1 MMYYAVLVI
10 AVLGWG
16 AHIAWRWKEA
26 KDFAPQ
32 LLKARQEAGEL
43 PASVTETEFTDL
55 YLRAEGPRAA
65 SYMFACGAFLTFG
78 LAPLAALFNAVW
90 GAFWLLTGSS
100 PVFETGTLVHTFM
113 FFLFLVG
120 LMIGLL
126 AIAMHRYHTLAPPN
140 LNQVIRSLQELH
152 S

>member
-43 PASVTETEFTDL
+43 PASVSEAEFTDL

-140 LNQVIRSLQELH
+140 LNQVIRSLQESH

>member
-1 MMYYAVLVI
+1 MIYYVFLVI

-26 KDFAPQ
+26 KAFAPQ

-43 PASVTETEFTDL
+43 PTSVSEAEFTEL
-55 YLRAEGPRAA
+55 YLRSEGPRAA
-65 SYMFACGAFLTFG
+65 SYQFVCGAFLTFA
-78 LAPLAALFNAVW
+78 LAPIAMLFNAVW
-90 GAFWLLTGSS
+90 EAFWILTGRS

-113 FFLFLVG
+113 FFLFLMG

-140 LNQVIRSLQELH
+140 LNQVIRNLQESH

>member
-1 MMYYAVLVI
+1 MIYYAVLVI

-32 LLKARQEAGEL
+32 LLKARQESGEL
-43 PASVTETEFTDL
+43 PASVSEAEFTDL

-65 SYMFACGAFLTFG
+65 TYTFVCAAIMTFS
-78 LAPLAALFNAVW
+78 LAPLSLIFNTVWEALW
-90 GAFWLLTGSS
+90 RLTDRS
-100 PVFETGTLVHTFM
+100 PVFELGTLIHTFM
-113 FFLFLVG
+113 FFLFFMG
-120 LMIGLL
+120 LTVSLL
-126 AIAMHRYHTLAPPN
+126 AVAMHRYHTLTPPN
-140 LNQVIRSLQELH
+140 LKQVIRTLKEAH

>member
-43 PASVTETEFTDL
+43 PASVSEAEFTDL

-140 LNQVIRSLQELH
+140 LNQVIRSLQEPH